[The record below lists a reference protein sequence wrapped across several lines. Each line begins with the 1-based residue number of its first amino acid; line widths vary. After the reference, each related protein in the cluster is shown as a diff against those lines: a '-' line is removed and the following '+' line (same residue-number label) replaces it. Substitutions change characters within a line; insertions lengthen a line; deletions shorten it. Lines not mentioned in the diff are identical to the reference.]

1 MCNLVISKEA
11 NSLGVGYGEAKTE
24 TGNKITD
31 FELPA
36 VHFSASNEEQ
46 TVSNSPR
53 SHLPYGSNGQYVS
66 VSVA

>member
-36 VHFSASNEEQ
+36 VHFSASNKEQ

-53 SHLPYGSNGQYVS
+53 SRLPYGSNGQYVS